1 MDCIPAVPWNSLFVL
16 VAAKSDNRSEKRTAP
31 KGRLSIPQIA
41 FLRRAIP
48 KRPTRPL
55 PNNQTGAGTGIVDTA
70 YAQFTPESDD
80 TLNAIGVPLS
90 SITDWIPS
98 QRSVLPKRAIHF
110 TLVLVVSQLGREDG
124 LSCRRSDDIVEDPH
138 ARLDEAN
145 GRTRAPERARHGG

>member
-98 QRSVLPKRAIHF
+98 QRSVLPNYTAAEAEAGVEPTIFHAWLCTSKVRMSDWA
-110 TLVLVVSQLGREDG
+110 LPRGRRKGQRVD
-124 LSCRRSDDIVEDPH
+124 
-138 ARLDEAN
+138 AA
-145 GRTRAPERARHGG
+145 